1 VNDKVAQHGM
11 GSKDIDEE
19 FGLCIAFAR
28 RPLQQ
33 RPQQPAVV
41 GAQNP
46 DEFVEI
52 VEFVALGADHHKLT
66 RISGEPFL
74 STKRIRNFIAP

>member
-28 RPLQQ
+28 KPLQE
-33 RPQQPAVV
+33 RPQQPAIV

-52 VEFVALGADHHKLT
+52 VEFVGLGADHRKLT
-66 RISGEPFL
+66 RIAGESFL
-74 STKRIRNFIAP
+74 STKGIRNFIAP